1 MTIRRP
7 VITTP
12 TPVTA
17 PAPAPAPVVTTPTP
31 VTSEAESS
39 SSELDSADVASVGN
53 ESVINYAST
62 PSATTPTSSGSS
74 SNVIDFGSTE
84 TDVRNDP
91 YAPLGTAGTGTS
103 ADFPS
108 FARDD
113 SSDSIDTTQ
122 AAEGVLVKHADG
134 SVDIV
139 NPMAAKLMGNAT
151 KQAYSDMVD
160 SVLDYARSKGVTNPE
175 ALTNAILTNENLL
188 SQDYITSTQS
198 QDLVSRL
205 PDLVDAASATIDA
218 PKYYSPE
225 HLQQL
230 TQVPNGDGGMPVD
243 STSALSS
250 QEIAQL
256 QQLERLY
263 EQFAAIKD
271 DPRLEQELGDRIKG
285 FFQKTVDTVK
295 NMGTATGM
303 AKFIPIATIAVSA
316 LESRAS
322 RQQIAE
328 LSSFQ
333 QSGMIENPLANGMT
347 DVLVKS
353 NKKDALTSGVDTG
366 VKATFSGVSAFV
378 PGASEAVS
386 AAASSLVN
394 SLGEATVNLFGADTL
409 ASGVEGAG
417 TIAAKLGSK
426 AALVEGIDT
435 ATAQK
440 LSDIL
445 KNLMID
451 PSNDKTSFS
460 DTRVGEALMSYLIPA
475 SDDDMLASDARA
487 IEDARLTLREDLFG
501 LVANQEATPIST
513 NEAKGLRQHIELL
526 LKGDNDDSTPLLD
539 AQQYADGIQERW
551 LDPLSMIAGS
561 DKDAQSKQDR
571 EFFRDFRGDS
581 IF

>member
-1 MTIRRP
+1 MR
-7 VITTP
+7 
-12 TPVTA
+12 
-17 PAPAPAPVVTTPTP
+17 
-31 VTSEAESS
+31 SE
-39 SSELDSADVASVGN
+39 VASILSGM
-53 ESVINYAST
+53 
-62 PSATTPTSSGSS
+62 TTQVETDSGSTTQTYTVPS
-74 SNVIDFGSTE
+74 VATDTSNNGNFADFDSHFTNLDR
-84 TDVRNDP
+84 TNNDP
-91 YAPLGTAGTGTS
+91 YAPLGTVGTGTS
-103 ADFPS
+103 TDFPS

-113 SSDSIDTTQ
+113 SSSSIDTTKPP
-122 AAEGVLVKHADG
+122 EGVLVKNADG

-160 SVLDYARSKGVTNPE
+160 SVLDYARSKGVSNPE

-188 SQDYITSTQS
+188 SQNYITSAQS

-205 PDLVDAASATIDA
+205 PDLVDAASATIDT

-230 TQVPNGDGGMPVD
+230 TQDSSLNESGPVD
-243 STSALSS
+243 GIGAIST
-250 QEIAQL
+250 QEAAQL
-256 QQLERLY
+256 QQLEKLY
-263 EQFAAIKD
+263 EQFAVIKD
-271 DPRLEQELGDRIKG
+271 DPRLEQALGDRIKG
-285 FFQKTVDTVK
+285 FFQNAADTVK
-295 NMGTATGM
+295 NMGSAVGM
-303 AKFIPIATIAVSA
+303 AKFIPVATIAVSA
-316 LESRAS
+316 MESRAS
-322 RQQIAE
+322 RQQTAE

-347 DVLVKS
+347 DAMVKS

-378 PGASEAVS
+378 PGAGEAVS

-394 SLGEATVNLFGADTL
+394 SFGEAAVSLFGADAL
-409 ASGVEGAG
+409 ASGVETAG
-417 TIAAKLGSK
+417 TTAAKLGSK
-426 AALVEGIDT
+426 TALVEGIDT

-440 LSDIL
+440 LSDVL

-451 PSNDKTSFS
+451 PSNDKTNFK

-475 SDDDMLASDARA
+475 SDDDMLASDARE
-487 IEDARLTLREDLFG
+487 IENARLTLREDLFG
-501 LVANQEATPIST
+501 LMANQEATPIST
-513 NEAKGLRQHIELL
+513 KEAKELRQHLELL

-561 DKDAQSKQDR
+561 DKDAQPKQDR